1 MRILRHPATQI
12 ISIIVIVALVLL
24 VSTTATERVGNV
36 VAIATA
42 VLGFFIILVQMRQDH
57 KIKKAEFIY
66 SLNQSFS
73 DDEDICHIYMKLK
86 RDRDGADEVFTD
98 EDGRRMGSYVMF
110 FMVLEY
116 LQSERLVSLDMIDAL
131 FSNKF
136 FLFCDNPHSY
146 QYQLKETIINRPMLV
161 LYERWY
167 NYRKKHDLPPIKTSW
182 SLADQEDL
190 FTPTEDGRIRLLS

>member
-24 VSTTATERVGNV
+24 VSTTATEQVGNV

-73 DDEDICHIYMKLK
+73 DDEDISYIYMKLK
-86 RDRDGADEVFTD
+86 RDRDGNDEVFTD

>member
-24 VSTTATERVGNV
+24 VSTTATEQVGNV

-73 DDEDICHIYMKLK
+73 DDEDISYIYMKLK
-86 RDRDGADEVFTD
+86 RDRDGNDEVFTD

-116 LQSERLVSLDMIDAL
+116 LQSERLVSLNMIDAL

>member
-24 VSTTATERVGNV
+24 VSTTATEQVGNV

-73 DDEDICHIYMKLK
+73 DDEDISFIYMKLK
-86 RDRDGADEVFTD
+86 RDRDGNDEVFTD

-116 LQSERLVSLDMIDAL
+116 LQRERLVTLDMIDNL

-136 FLFCDNPHSY
+136 FLFCDNEHVY
-146 QYQLKETIINRPMLV
+146 RYQLQETVINRPLLL

-167 NYRKKHDLPPIKTSW
+167 NYRKRHNRPPIRPNW
-182 SLADQEDL
+182 SFAGQEDVFEPL
-190 FTPTEDGRIRLLS
+190 ADGRIRLK